1 MAGACVLPDEQSW
14 AADGEAAG
22 RGRCSGLPGVAPGL
36 GTGIGRFS
44 PGIAGGGSGAG
55 GPESL
60 RGGTARDGGPEG
72 GADRQGRTPA
82 VGLARGGIADAT
94 QRAQGQGEDGA
105 PAS

>member
-1 MAGACVLPDEQSW
+1 MAGACVLSDEQSW

-44 PGIAGGGSGAG
+44 PGTVGGGGGAG

-60 RGGTARDGGPEG
+60 RGGTARDGSPEG
-72 GADRQGRTPA
+72 GANRQGRTPA
-82 VGLARGGIADAT
+82 VGLAGGGVGDAT
-94 QRAQGQGEDGA
+94 QGGPRSEKRRV
-105 PAS
+105 